1 MADIC
6 IDTEGLRDTGRAL
19 RAVALDLDGARAHSV
34 LAARHVGQPVLAAAV
49 EELSSSWDGRR
60 ARIVE
65 DIAYLADAATAAG
78 ETYDAIDTELAAAL
92 RGQR

>member
-19 RAVALDLDGARAHSV
+19 RQAALDLDGARSHSL
-34 LAARHVGQPVLAAAV
+34 LAAQRVGQPVLAAAV
-49 EELSSSWDGRR
+49 EELSSSWDDRR

-65 DIAYLADAATAAG
+65 DIAFLADAATTAG
-78 ETYDAIDTELAAAL
+78 DTYEVIDTELAAAL